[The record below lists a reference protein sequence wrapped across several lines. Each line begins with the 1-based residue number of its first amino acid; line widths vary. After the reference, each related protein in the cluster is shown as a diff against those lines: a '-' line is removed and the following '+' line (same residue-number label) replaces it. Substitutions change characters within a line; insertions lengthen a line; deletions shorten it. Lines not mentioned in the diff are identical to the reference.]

1 MDYKDINFEAKYDGY
16 IWMSEKKTPDVL
28 VNQTLDRCC
37 FEKGNPF
44 VIEGQLYD
52 SVNRKSLSIKYVDG
66 KYYILSF
73 DVEDKDFNSNY
84 EKTYVSNRMGGR
96 MLRFVQHWKDEADE
110 FCEDMES
117 YRPSELVFIGFGETI
132 KEED

>member
-16 IWMSEKKTPDVL
+16 IWMSDTKTPNVL
-28 VNQTLDRCC
+28 VNQALDRCC

-52 SVNRKSLSIKYVDG
+52 SENRKSLSIKYVDG

-73 DVEDKDFNSNY
+73 KVEEKDFNSNY
-84 EKTYVSNRMGGR
+84 EKKYVSNRMGGR
-96 MLRFVQHWKDEADE
+96 MLRFVQHWEAEPDE
-110 FCEDMES
+110 FCEGMVV
-117 YRPSELVFIGFGETI
+117 YHPSELVFIGFGETI